1 MAEGEDGDEDLWDL
15 DFEDDFISEGSLDSV
30 EGPEEDDAGSD
41 SSQTLRSDPDFAYCG
56 TSWLDKEDRYRRS
69 IQIELQRAKCYHT
82 VAHINYRQSPTNSR
96 SRKELAKASR
106 GFYRGHGAKYQMAGN
121 RPQTRAGWECPEDR
135 EKAEE
140 VLSISARKLF
150 NLTSALNDWDRL
162 TGDKAATLTLG
173 VAAKTIDHSIVTRA
187 TQGEDCSKAALTDD
201 VNLSKK
207 KTPKSIEARPAT
219 RPNNARKRLARKKS
233 VGS

>member
-1 MAEGEDGDEDLWDL
+1 MPG
-15 DFEDDFISEGSLDSV
+15 
-30 EGPEEDDAGSD
+30 
-41 SSQTLRSDPDFAYCG
+41 R
-56 TSWLDKEDRYRRS
+56 
-69 IQIELQRAKCYHT
+69 
-82 VAHINYRQSPTNSR
+82 
-96 SRKELAKASR
+96 SR

-207 KTPKSIEARPAT
+207 KHRSLLKLDLQPDPRMRERGL
-219 RPNNARKRLARKKS
+219 RERKVWGLRDVNTLR
-233 VGS
+233 